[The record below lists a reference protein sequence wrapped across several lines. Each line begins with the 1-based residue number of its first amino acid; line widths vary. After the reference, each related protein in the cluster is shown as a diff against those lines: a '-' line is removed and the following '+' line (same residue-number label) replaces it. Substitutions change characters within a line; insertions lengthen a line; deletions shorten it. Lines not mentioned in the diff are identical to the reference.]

1 MRVVA
6 IINQKGGAAK
16 STTTMNLAAA
26 LSAAGL
32 KVLVVDIDPQQTATD
47 WARRAESLGAP
58 LSFEVVPETD
68 PAVLGRVREA
78 EFDIVIVDTPGNLE
92 NMKTLQAVMEHAD
105 FAVMPTEPAFVAMKP
120 LLNTYNSAVAPHGI
134 DYVVV
139 VTRADSRALGDVEDA
154 QQMLAEAGL
163 KVARSFIRT
172 YKDHERAPGQGTV
185 VGTYERTRSTD
196 KAEKDYADLALE
208 LCAAWASKTST
219 AVTRG

>member
-6 IINQKGGAAK
+6 IINQKGGAGK
-16 STTTMNLAAA
+16 STTSMNLAAA
-26 LSAAGL
+26 LAAAGL
-32 KVLVVDIDPQQTATD
+32 KILVVDIDPQQTSTD
-47 WARRAESLGAP
+47 WAQRAEALGTQ

-68 PAVLGRVREA
+68 PAVLGRIREA
-78 EFDIVIVDTPGNLE
+78 EFDVVIVDTPGNLE
-92 NMKTLQAVMEHAD
+92 NMPTLQAVMAHAD
-105 FAVMPTEPAFVAMKP
+105 FAVMPTEPAFAAMKP
-120 LLNTYNSAVAPHGI
+120 LLNTYSAAVAPHGV

-154 QQMLAEAGL
+154 QSMLTEAGL

-208 LCAAWASKTST
+208 LCAAWSAKTP
-219 AVTRG
+219 ANAQRG